1 MGMVGEME
9 PMAHEEVKPNDHDYS
24 LMHCSDPMIK
34 QLSEQVEKLKAENEQ
49 LKIDNDNLS
58 SRNGKLATNVGFYKQ
73 KYEAM
78 ISGDLPKIAVDNYK
92 AMLQTKIDKI
102 NVNQEESENPD
113 SPENTPE
120 VIEVNEN
127 SSTKNPQEIQFKTQE
142 TGVKTSTEVK
152 KPYRCGFCSEKFLF
166 SKRLTKHVIDN
177 HRKCSQAQMTKRVT
191 NSQAK
196 ISSYRC
202 GICDKKFQTG
212 VNLTY
217 HIKTAHINES

>member
-1 MGMVGEME
+1 
-9 PMAHEEVKPNDHDYS
+9 
-24 LMHCSDPMIK
+24 MIPGFK
-34 QLSEQVEKLKAENEQ
+34 VFSQAFQGSVVRQKA
-49 LKIDNDNLS
+49 S
-58 SRNGKLATNVGFYKQ
+58 AWAYGKLAKNVGFYKQ

-102 NVNQEESENPD
+102 NVNQEESEKPD

-120 VIEVNEN
+120 VIEVNEDAP
-127 SSTKNPQEIQFKTQE
+127 STKNPEETQSKTQE
-142 TGVKTSTEVK
+142 TCLKNSSEVK

-212 VNLTY
+212 VNLSY
-217 HIKTAHINES
+217 HIKTDHINES